1 MDIDLART
9 FLEVALSGSFV
20 AAAERL
26 HVTQSTVSTRI
37 RQLEELLGCRLFVR
51 NKAGAS
57 LTPAGVQF
65 QRHAAAM
72 VRIWEQARQEAALPP
87 GHRAML
93 RIGSEAGLWNRLLHR
108 WIPWMRRNAPDIAL
122 RCEVGLPDGLMHAL
136 QEGILD
142 LAVTYSARS
151 LPGMRVQLL
160 CEEELVLLRVRG
172 ENGDEGNDEYV
183 HIDWSEEFRRQLRLH
198 RADTP
203 MPPLSIAVGTLGL
216 DYLTQC
222 GGTGHLP
229 RALAQPLVE
238 AGTARILAEERPYTL
253 PIYAI
258 HPNDGAPAT
267 LEPAFAGL
275 RAILTPDKA

>member
-1 MDIDLART
+1 MDVELART

-20 AAAERL
+20 GAAERL

-57 LTPAGVQF
+57 LTQAGVQF

-72 VRIWEQARQEAALPP
+72 VRIWAQAREEAALPP

-108 WIPWMRRNAPDIAL
+108 WIPWMRRNAPDVAL
-122 RCEVGLPDGLMHAL
+122 RCEVGLPDSLVYAL
-136 QEGILD
+136 QEGVLD
-142 LAVTYSARS
+142 LAVVYSARS
-151 LPGMRVQLL
+151 SPGLRIQLL
-160 CEEELVLLRVRG
+160 CEEELVLLRVQGKDDGMR
-172 ENGDEGNDEYV
+172 NDEYV
-183 HIDWSEEFRRQLRLH
+183 HIDWGDDFRRQFRLR
-198 RADTP
+198 RADAP

-222 GGTGHLP
+222 GGTGHFP
-229 RALAQPLVE
+229 KDLAQPLV
-238 AGTARILAEERPYTL
+238 ASGTAHILPEEHPYTL

-258 HPNDGAPAT
+258 HPTDADPSI
-267 LEPAFAGL
+267 LEPAFGGL
-275 RAILTPDKA
+275 RSILDFS